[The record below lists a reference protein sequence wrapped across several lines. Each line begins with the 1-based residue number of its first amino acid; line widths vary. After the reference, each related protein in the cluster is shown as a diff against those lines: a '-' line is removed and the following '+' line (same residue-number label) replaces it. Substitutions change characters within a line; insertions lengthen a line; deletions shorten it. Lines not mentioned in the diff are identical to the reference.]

1 LTQLPGLPVLFF
13 TFLKIGAVTFGG
25 GFAMI
30 PLIERE
36 VCSRRRWVEKAE
48 LADLLAVSQSVPGA
62 IAINTVTFLGMR
74 LRGLPGA
81 LAAIAGMVL
90 PSFVVILAIAAA
102 LYRYINLPVIA
113 NAFGG
118 IRAAV
123 VALIAYAVLPIA
135 KAGIKDGPT
144 VVAAILGFLAVV
156 FFNLHA
162 AIAIA
167 LGGVFGAFRY
177 LLTLRRLAGRR
188 SAEDGKAA
196 GE

>member
-1 LTQLPGLPVLFF
+1 MELPSLSVLFF

-36 VCSRRRWVEKAE
+36 VCSRRRWVEKSE

-74 LRGLPGA
+74 LRGFPGA

-90 PSFVVILAIAAA
+90 PSFIVILAIAAA
-102 LYRYINLPVIA
+102 LYRYITLPVIA

-135 KAGIKDGPT
+135 KAGIKDMPT
-144 VVAAILGFLAVV
+144 VAAAVLGFLAVV
-156 FFNLHA
+156 FLNLHA

-167 LGGVFGAFRY
+167 LGGVFGAVRY
-177 LLTLRRLAGRR
+177 LLAVRRISAKKSAGDRKE
-188 SAEDGKAA
+188 ADK
-196 GE
+196 